1 MISASYPFW
10 LNAIAFVSVTIPVLL
25 LLIVY
30 KMSGF
35 KVWKYILC
43 GVLGFFIAD
52 RILAPFFYAFTE
64 SMALGENTDNPVF
77 FRYIAPLFYSVF
89 EFLAFFVTERFILK
103 KNLKVTEIVAL
114 PVMFYIFPVF
124 EGAFSYPSLAKCAKH
139 FTEGTLGELVTGS
152 LTMDDLMAYVEMIQS
167 PDFWPTVF
175 CQILNRF
182 VIIFVLGAAVI
193 LIYHGMM
200 KHKALNYVLAFLVII
215 GNYELI
221 SLIEQYAGLKILNIY
236 LSVLLVGLGFFFVK
250 YFSWYFNQKKEYQ
263 KQLADYREH
272 LKRN

>member
-1 MISASYPFW
+1 MIPASYPFW
-10 LNAIAFVSVTIPVLL
+10 LNAIAFISVTIPVIL
-25 LLIVY
+25 LLIIY
-30 KMSGF
+30 KMGNF

-43 GVLGFFIAD
+43 GVLGFFITD

-64 SMALGENTDNPVF
+64 SMALGENTDNPDF
-77 FRYIAPLFYSVF
+77 FRYIAPLFYGVF
-89 EFLAFFVTERFILK
+89 EFLCFFVMERFILK

-139 FTEGTLGELVTGS
+139 FNEGTLEELVTGS
-152 LTMDDLMAYVEMIQS
+152 LTMDDLMEYVEMIQS

-182 VIIFVLGAAVI
+182 VIIFVLGVAVI

-200 KHKALNYVLAFLVII
+200 KQKPFNYLLALLVII

-221 SLIEQYAGLKILNIY
+221 SLIEQFAGLTVLNIY
-236 LSVLLVGLGFFFVK
+236 LLVLLIGLGFFFVK
-250 YFSWYFNQKKEYQ
+250 YFLWYFDQKKEYQ
-263 KQLADYREH
+263 KQLADYKEH
-272 LKRN
+272 LKRK